1 MQLPSHADIARY
13 TTAAAGGD
21 ADAARSM
28 ARLTWEGYGVV
39 QSYDRALDLLFRAAE
54 SGSVPARSELA
65 ALTGQWPL
73 TREIL
78 LGATQPPETW
88 ARLRRSIDVPAL
100 LRVPEP
106 RILSASPRIATVE
119 GFAPAAA
126 CEWIIEATRSKLVP
140 ARVYDADTGGARR
153 AEVRTNREHHYSIT
167 DSDMVLALIRS
178 RIARVT
184 GLQVPSMEA
193 AVVLH
198 YTVGQEFMPH
208 YDFLSTSLP
217 GYAKEVAERGQR
229 VLTFLLCLNQDY
241 EGGETDFP
249 ALGRRYRGHT
259 GNAIF
264 FWNVEPD
271 GSPDRRTLHAGL
283 PPKQGEKWMLSQ
295 WARARPTAI

>member
-1 MQLPSHADIARY
+1 MELPSHADIARH
-13 TTAAAGGD
+13 TMAAAGGD
-21 ADAARSM
+21 ADAARFM
-28 ARLTWEGYGVV
+28 ARLTWEGYGVA
-39 QSYDRALDLLFRAAE
+39 QSYQRAVDYLFAAAE
-54 SGSVPARSELA
+54 KGSVSAGSELA
-65 ALTGQWPL
+65 ALAGEWSLAQD
-73 TREIL
+73 IVH
-78 LGATQPPETW
+78 GATPAPETW
-88 ARLRRSIDVPAL
+88 PRLRHSIDLPAL
-100 LRVPEP
+100 LKVPEP

-126 CEWIIEATRSKLVP
+126 CAWIIEATRSKLVP
-140 ARVYDADTGGARR
+140 ARVYDADTGGARQ
-153 AEVRTNREHHYSIT
+153 ASVRTNREHHYSIA

-193 AVVLH
+193 SVVLH

-259 GNAIF
+259 GNALF

-295 WARARPTAI
+295 WVRARPA